1 MHRETTSGKP
11 KDQTSQRQPA
21 CRAISRQPK
30 RQSPTNIMQANTH
43 SGEGLRAGKADRI
56 LRGKSLRSRA
66 GQIVR
71 PAEGRGS
78 ELPVGLR
85 LPGLGEYGPYE
96 EWPDVNPLQT
106 LISASY
112 KDPRPYLDPQRI
124 RNERQNLPN
133 MWQTSSQTANY
144 PAPLYP
150 VCRGLA

>member
-1 MHRETTSGKP
+1 
-11 KDQTSQRQPA
+11 
-21 CRAISRQPK
+21 
-30 RQSPTNIMQANTH
+30 MQANTN

-66 GQIVR
+66 GKIVR
-71 PAEGRGS
+71 PAEGGGS

-112 KDPRPYLDPQRI
+112 KDKAISRPAK
-124 RNERQNLPN
+124 N
-133 MWQTSSQTANY
+133 SQ
-144 PAPLYP
+144 
-150 VCRGLA
+150 